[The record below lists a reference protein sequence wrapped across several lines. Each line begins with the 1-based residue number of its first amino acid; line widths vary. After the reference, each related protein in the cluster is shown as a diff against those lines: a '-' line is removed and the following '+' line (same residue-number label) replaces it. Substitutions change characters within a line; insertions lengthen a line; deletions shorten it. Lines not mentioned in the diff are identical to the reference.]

1 MATKSAG
8 DYAPLASPRAGADG
22 AEESRSGRPRAT
34 SRRVLELIA
43 LDLFNEQGFD
53 ATTVEQISERAGVSR
68 RTFFRYF
75 DSKAAVL
82 WSEFDHEVETL
93 HRLLTEAPDSQ
104 PMAEAIRQAVLRAN
118 HYGVDDV
125 AELRARMNVI
135 STVPAL
141 GASATMHY
149 DQWAGALAAFAA
161 ERLGQQP
168 DDLIPQAIG
177 FSALGVCRAAFDQWV
192 KRQDADLIEYLDVA
206 LTAWMSGFS
215 SPTG

>member
-1 MATKSAG
+1 MVKSSGASAPPAVPG
-8 DYAPLASPRAGADG
+8 DAAD
-22 AEESRSGRPRAT
+22 EVRSGRPRAT
-34 SRRVLELIA
+34 SRRTLERIA
-43 LDLFNEQGFD
+43 LNLFNEQGFD

-82 WSEFDHEVETL
+82 WSEFDQEVETL
-93 HRLLTEAPDSQ
+93 HRLLRETPPEQ
-104 PMAEAIRQAVLRAN
+104 PMTDAIRQAVLRAN
-118 HYGVDDV
+118 HYSVDDV
-125 AELRARMNVI
+125 AELRARMHVI

-141 GASATMHY
+141 GASATVHY
-149 DQWAGALAAFAA
+149 DRWAGALSEFAA
-161 ERLGQQP
+161 RRLGQQP

-192 KRQDADLIEYLDVA
+192 KRRDADLIEYLDVA

-215 SPTG
+215 ASPGH